1 MKRYILKYVLQVIP
15 VLFIISF
22 IVFFLIY
29 IAGDPVA
36 LMISDNA
43 SPQQIEELRE
53 SLGLN
58 QPFYVQYGLYMK
70 DLLQGDFGVSFSY
83 QQDALQIV
91 LEKLPNTL
99 LLGSVSML
107 FAVAIA
113 IPLGILS
120 ATRQNTFLDLLISG
134 ASVIGKAIPN
144 FWLAIMLILIFS
156 VTFQL
161 FPVSG
166 GGSMLHLVLP
176 AFTLATGT
184 AAELTRLIR
193 SNMLDVLGQ
202 DYIRTARSKG
212 MSQSLITY
220 RHAFRNCLAPVIT
233 ITAMQASVIVS
244 GAIIT
249 ETVFAWPG
257 MGQLLVKAISLRD
270 MAIVQA
276 VVFVSAFAIILLN
289 FIADMAYRFID
300 PRIKYE

>member
-1 MKRYILKYVLQVIP
+1 MKSYLLKYVLQVIP

-22 IVFFLIY
+22 LVFFLIF

-43 SPQQIEELRE
+43 TPQQIEELRE

-58 QPFYVQYGLYMK
+58 EPFFVQYGLYMQG
-70 DLLQGDFGVSFSY
+70 LLQGDFGTSFSY
-83 QQDALQIV
+83 KQDALQIV

-99 LLGSVSML
+99 LLGSLAML
-107 FAVAIA
+107 IAIIIA

-120 ATRQNTFLDLLISG
+120 ATRQNTAWDLLISG

-166 GGSMLHLVLP
+166 SGTVMHLILP

-193 SNMLDVLGQ
+193 SSMLEVLGQ
-202 DYIRTARSKG
+202 DYIRTAKSKG
-212 MSQSLITY
+212 MSRSLITY

-270 MAIVQA
+270 MAVVQA

-289 FIADMAYRFID
+289 FIADVAYRLID

>member
-1 MKRYILKYVLQVIP
+1 MKNYLLKYVLQVIP

-22 IVFFLIY
+22 LVFFLIF

-43 SPQQIEELRE
+43 TPQQIEELRE

-58 QPFYVQYGLYMK
+58 QPFFVQYGLYMK
-70 DLLQGDFGVSFSY
+70 GLLQGDFGTSFSY

-99 LLGSVSML
+99 LLGSVAML
-107 FAVAIA
+107 IAIIIA

-120 ATRQNTFLDLLISG
+120 ATRQNTAWDLLISG

-166 GGSMLHLVLP
+166 SGTVMHLILP

-193 SNMLDVLGQ
+193 SSMLDVLGQ
-202 DYIRTARSKG
+202 DYIRTAKSKG
-212 MSQSLITY
+212 MSRSLITY

-270 MAIVQA
+270 MAVVQA
-276 VVFVSAFAIILLN
+276 VVFVSAFTIILLN
-289 FIADMAYRFID
+289 FIADMAYRLID

>member
-1 MKRYILKYVLQVIP
+1 MKRYIFKYVLQVIP

-58 QPFYVQYGLYMK
+58 QPFYVQYALYMK

-166 GGSMLHLVLP
+166 SGSMLHLILP
-176 AFTLATGT
+176 ALTLATGT

-212 MSQSLITY
+212 MSQLLVTY

>member
-1 MKRYILKYVLQVIP
+1 MRNYILKYALQVIP
-15 VLFIISF
+15 VLIIISF

-43 SPQQIEELRE
+43 SPQQIAELRE

-58 QPFYVQYGLYMK
+58 KPFYVQYGLYMK
-70 DLLQGDFGVSFSY
+70 DLLQGNFGTSFSY
-83 QQDALQIV
+83 QQDALKIV

-107 FAVAIA
+107 IAVAIA
-113 IPLGILS
+113 IPLGIMS

-156 VTFQL
+156 VTLQL

-166 GGSMLHLVLP
+166 SGTMLHLVLP

-202 DYIRTARSKG
+202 DYVRTAKSKG
-212 MSQSLITY
+212 MSRTLITY

-289 FIADMAYRFID
+289 FMADMAYRFID